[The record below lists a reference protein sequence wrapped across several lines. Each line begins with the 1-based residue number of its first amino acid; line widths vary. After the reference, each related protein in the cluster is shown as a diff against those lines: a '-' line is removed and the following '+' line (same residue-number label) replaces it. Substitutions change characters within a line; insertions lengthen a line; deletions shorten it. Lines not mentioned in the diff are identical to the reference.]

1 MRILLGLLAGIG
13 VVVLIWLLG
22 KLLGTLEWWYHLL
35 TDREQREKSSR
46 RLLRLANAARQ
57 AESRPQL
64 SSSFGFTPRDIA
76 HIARGTLLKRG
87 VELSKLAEGER
98 AQTLADMED
107 RVKRWLMGSTE
118 SVGRRQYDNVISRV
132 NRILSDT
139 GEKPGARAHRKAAEK
154 ILDARYWDL
163 KSVRNVDA
171 FLEEELRAQADEIK
185 AG

>member
-46 RLLRLANAARQ
+46 RLLRLANAARR
-57 AESRPQL
+57 AESKPQL

-76 HIARGTLLKRG
+76 HIARGTLSKRG

-98 AQTLADMED
+98 AQTVADMED
-107 RVKRWLMGSTE
+107 QVKKWLMGSTE
-118 SVGRRQYDNVISRV
+118 WVKRRQYERVISRV
-132 NRILSDT
+132 NQILSDT

-154 ILDARYWDL
+154 ILDTPHYNL
-163 KSVRNVDA
+163 MEVRNVDA
-171 FLEEELRAQADEIK
+171 FLEEELRAQAKQIN
-185 AG
+185 GG